1 MTAVTGPLLA
11 GAEISVDGVALDPA
25 VAAQVLEVR
34 VEQHLRLPDR
44 ASMRFADPKLELAD
58 GTTFTLGAQFEV
70 KLSPPAGGSAVSVFD
85 GQLVALEP
93 EFTEREAILAVRAYD
108 RSQVLHRTKRTET
121 YQEMSYSDIASTVA
135 SRNGLS
141 TGTIDSCE
149 YTVPFVQQSNETD
162 WELLWRLADEI
173 GYEVHVAARELS
185 FRRASAASEGGTP
198 IKLVWGEQLLDFRPR
213 VTGMRQVE
221 SVTVRC
227 WDPIT
232 KQEIVAT
239 AEPSTGGTSIGIARA
254 DAASALGG
262 GTMIITDQPVSSQS
276 EADALA
282 EGVAH
287 RIADSFVEADGM
299 AVGDPRLR
307 AGGSIEVDG
316 VGSRFGGTYVLSSVT
331 HVFRSRRGTETR
343 FTVSPGP
350 ARPLGAAARRSDGRP
365 WRHTIV
371 VGLVTNNQDPEEL
384 GRVRVSYPALG
395 TDHEGW
401 WARVAGAAAG
411 GGRGLLMMPQAGD
424 EVLLGF
430 EHDDEERPVVL
441 GSVWNGEGKPQ
452 ELVHPDGSFA
462 LRSDKQVVV
471 NAAEAI
477 SITAKDKL
485 TLTADG
491 DATLTTE
498 PGGDGAPGNVAVTAK
513 GTASM
518 KSGTSLSIE
527 AGTEGTIKSA
537 TNLTLKAGAQLQ
549 IESDAQITIKAPSLN
564 LQATG
569 VVQISGAQV
578 MLG

>member
-25 VAAQVLEVR
+25 VSAQMLEVR

-44 ASMRFADPKLELAD
+44 ASVRLADPQLALAD
-58 GTTFTLGAQFEV
+58 GTAFALGAQFEV
-70 KLSPPAGGSAVSVFD
+70 KLGPPAGGAAVSVFD

-93 EFTEREAILAVRAYD
+93 EFTEREAVLAVRAYD
-108 RSQVLHRTKRTET
+108 RSQLLHRTKRTET

-173 GYEVHVAARELS
+173 GYEVHVAGRDLS
-185 FRRASAASEGGTP
+185 FRRASGAGEPGTP
-198 IKLVWGEQLLDFRPR
+198 TKLVWGEQLLDFRPR
-213 VTGMRQVE
+213 VTGMRQVD

-239 AEPSTGGTSIGIARA
+239 AQPTTGATSIGIDLA

-262 GTMIITDQPVSSQS
+262 GAMVITDQPVSSQS

-282 EGVAH
+282 AGVAA
-287 RIADSFVEADGM
+287 RIADSFVEADGTAM
-299 AVGDPRLR
+299 ADPGLR

-331 HVFRSRRGTETR
+331 HVFRSRHGTETR

-350 ARPLGAAARRSDGRP
+350 ARPLGAAPRQDGRP

-371 VGLVTNNQDPEEL
+371 VGLVTNNQDPDAL

-411 GGRGLLMMPQAGD
+411 ASRGLLMMPQAGD

-430 EHDDEERPVVL
+430 EHDDEQRPVVL
-441 GSVWNGEGKPQ
+441 GSVWNGQGKPE

-471 NAAEAI
+471 DATEAI

-485 TLTADG
+485 TLTSDG

-498 PGGDGAPGNVAVTAK
+498 PGGEGAPGNVAVTAK
-513 GTASM
+513 GSASV
-518 KSGTSLSIE
+518 KSGTNVSVD
-527 AGTEGTIKSA
+527 AGTEA
-537 TNLTLKAGAQLQ
+537 TVNAKTSLTLKAGAQLS
-549 IESDAQITIKAPSLN
+549 IEGSGQVTIKAASLSI
-564 LQATG
+564 QANG
-569 VVQISGAQV
+569 PVQISGATV